1 VSYDALNQPLSF
13 TFGSVPAQTAPT
25 ASSSAF
31 SYVYNSMNQ
40 TINQTATDNSWW
52 SYPTTASSLRYSTNG
67 FNQYTAVGAVT
78 PTYDGNG
85 NLTFDG
91 TFTYGYDAE
100 SRLTSVAQSGTP
112 IATYAY
118 DAQGRRKSKTVGAT
132 TTNYLLDP
140 SNRALFDYDGSSG
153 QIARWYSFGSGLNE
167 VLNQINVSANTR
179 MTFIPDTQG
188 SVIGTLDSGSGAIT
202 KTGYQVFGE
211 SPSTAG
217 TFRYTGARIDA
228 ETNGLYDFRARMYS
242 AALGRFLQPDPIGY
256 SGGTN
261 LYTYTDND
269 PLNQT
274 DPSGNCPACIGAIS
288 SVAIGYGI
296 TVITGQSYTW
306 QNALTDAALGAVGAG
321 LASKVK
327 TAYQLAEAGTGI
339 SKARYLG
346 ALGEEAVGATDARQG
361 VQVGGSTLFPDIVN
375 PNGLGEVKNVATIGA
390 RDANQISSYAAYSAR
405 RGLDPVQV
413 FTRQGTDVSRIQR
426 LINSG
431 AVEQQFIRGVNDLGV
446 YSLTAGQAALTG
458 GAVGAV
464 DSGVR
469 SLK

>member
-167 VLNQINVSANTR
+167 VLNQVNVSANTR
-179 MTFIPDTQG
+179 TTFIPDTQG
-188 SVIGTLDSGSGAIT
+188 SIIGTLDSGSGAIT

-242 AALGRFLQPDPIGY
+242 AALGRFLQPDPIGF

-261 LYTYTDND
+261 LYAYVNND
-269 PLNQT
+269 PLNLT
-274 DPSGNCPACIGAIS
+274 DPTGAETQIGIARSATIAWIIGVNG
-288 SVAIGYGI
+288 SVTVGVSMPDNPTNIGGYQLFATPQLTGYVGVGGFADYGVGLSVSTSNGPLPLLSANPTWQAEADVGYGP
-296 TVITGQSYTW
+296 S
-306 QNALTDAALGAVGAG
+306 VGASIGGSRSACDGHGCRTWDAPSGIG
-321 LASKVK
+321 LAPNPKIGQGYG
-327 TAYQLAEAGTGI
+327 AYAGVGPGGSFTLATPTVGQIADWVSNAYKYVG
-339 SKARYLG
+339 SWFSPSSSG
-346 ALGEEAVGATDARQG
+346 APATD
-361 VQVGGSTLFPDIVN
+361 S
-375 PNGLGEVKNVATIGA
+375 
-390 RDANQISSYAAYSAR
+390 ANANA
-405 RGLDPVQV
+405 PPP
-413 FTRQGTDVSRIQR
+413 
-426 LINSG
+426 
-431 AVEQQFIRGVNDLGV
+431 
-446 YSLTAGQAALTG
+446 
-458 GAVGAV
+458 
-464 DSGVR
+464 
-469 SLK
+469 K